1 MLEKEKIEELDI
13 FISKFQRKQNDDF
26 QQEHN
31 KNSRNPKF
39 VAGDLVLLKN
49 MTPPKQGEMPL
60 KYLSPYKKM
69 IYIVKFVSQSFCV
82 LINPLNGSILYQ
94 NSRFLKLY
102 RPRGPIFD
110 ELSAELQ
117 IIMGSKFDPYNYKG
131 NKALIKFIENMQ
143 KDKPVSKSSLSNT
156 SVTEPAM
163 SLKTPTPFSVAP
175 DTPANINNEL
185 KDEFCSS
192 ISSIP
197 PASIP
202 AKSHISNHFSPPK
215 HDKKLEKIIPS
226 NSILRSLRNL
236 PSRMARTFKK

>member
-1 MLEKEKIEELDI
+1 
-13 FISKFQRKQNDDF
+13 
-26 QQEHN
+26 
-31 KNSRNPKF
+31 
-39 VAGDLVLLKN
+39 
-49 MTPPKQGEMPL
+49 
-60 KYLSPYKKM
+60 M

-156 SVTEPAM
+156 SVTESDL
-163 SLKTPTPFSVAP
+163 SLKTPLPVSVAP
-175 DTPANINNEL
+175 DTPANFNDEL

-197 PASIP
+197 PASLST
-202 AKSHISNHFSPPK
+202 KSHISNHLSPPK

>member
-1 MLEKEKIEELDI
+1 
-13 FISKFQRKQNDDF
+13 
-26 QQEHN
+26 
-31 KNSRNPKF
+31 
-39 VAGDLVLLKN
+39 

-143 KDKPVSKSSLSNT
+143 KDKPVSKSSLSTT
-156 SVTEPAM
+156 SEPAM
-163 SLKTPTPFSVAP
+163 SLETPTPVSVAP
-175 DTPANINNEL
+175 DAPANINNEL

-197 PASIP
+197 PASISS
-202 AKSHISNHFSPPK
+202 KSHISNHFSPPK